1 MQKFALLRVVKNSQ
15 WIGIAAALLLIGA
28 CFLPWAYFP
37 DLQKDFTGFFS
48 EKNTYGRPGKVFV
61 FLSVLAILF
70 FLIPKVWAKR
80 ANIFVGALTIAFGI
94 KCFLLFTAC
103 YKGICPDKK
112 LGIFL
117 VLIASAIM
125 TLAAILPDIK
135 LKERP

>member
-1 MQKFALLRVVKNSQ
+1 MKNSQ

-61 FLSVLAILF
+61 FLCVIAIIF

-80 ANIFVGALTIAFGI
+80 ANIFIGALTIAFGI

-135 LKERP
+135 LKDRS

>member
-1 MQKFALLRVVKNSQ
+1 MKNSQ

-48 EKNTYGRPGKVFV
+48 EKNTYGRPGKIFI
-61 FLSVLAILF
+61 FLSVIAIIL
-70 FLIPKVWAKR
+70 FLIPKIWAKR
-80 ANIFVGALTIAFGI
+80 TNIFVGAITIAFGI

-135 LKERP
+135 LKDRP

>member
-1 MQKFALLRVVKNSQ
+1 VKNSQ

-61 FLSVLAILF
+61 FLSVIAIILF
-70 FLIPKVWAKR
+70 LTPKIWAKR

-117 VLIASAIM
+117 VLIASAVM
-125 TLAAILPDIK
+125 TLAAVLPDIK

>member
-1 MQKFALLRVVKNSQ
+1 MKNSQ

-48 EKNTYGRPGKVFV
+48 EKNTYGRPGKIFI
-61 FLSVLAILF
+61 FLGTIAITL
-70 FLIPKVWAKR
+70 FLIPKIWAKR
-80 ANIFVGALTIAFGI
+80 TNIFVGAITIAFGI

-135 LKERP
+135 LKDRP